1 MLVLK
6 YGIECDL
13 LQEGNVR
20 IVDGEIAI
28 TSEAFLRE
36 LEKCMGVLLDHIILV
51 PHVDLDGPAILAQYT
66 LWGEPDEFACLDVTT
81 SQAESVAFNVAL

>member
-20 IVDGEIAI
+20 IVDGEIEI
-28 TSEAFLRE
+28 TSEDFLRTLGKKLGSKIARASIEIEDQKWLTVETSNAFADKE
-36 LEKCMGVLLDHIILV
+36 LLEDLICLEVQSNQLEQTILLR
-51 PHVDLDGPAILAQYT
+51 
-66 LWGEPDEFACLDVTT
+66 
-81 SQAESVAFNVAL
+81 